1 MEYSNMSCLEIVNV
15 LKYKSDKEKTAILST
30 PVIKNKFKKEL
41 LKEAAMGNAY
51 YNFRNIINVLSLN
64 YIFDNFD
71 YDDIHEAFKK
81 LSYKDFSNYNSID
94 DNISFEIN
102 NSEIRN
108 SNEYKFFVVLCEN
121 DINNTI
127 LWILQNDN
135 LFKEFFM
142 KVDNFYSM
150 FCDLD
155 YDLIVKIIYK
165 LDEYR
170 DYFHDKGYDFL
181 SLINKDNQKAL
192 LGENFSDDII
202 LKLIGYFNID
212 TLSYFFLNDRRSID
226 LFEKIPNINGYIN
239 SGVKFNDSILS
250 SQRFFNRLKSSS
262 FVIFRKNINTVETY
276 NNPIMIEQKLKKYYD
291 ELISSYDSEE
301 DMFGEYWGVLNNPS
315 LLYNYYDKDTFI
327 FSYDIVL
334 LFEKYLSCD
343 DDDNLYFKDRD
354 ALIQILK
361 METSKKISEVVIDA
375 LFSDNIYNVGIN
387 IREMIRYNNKL
398 DKNDKALDDDRVAFY
413 KMILDFD
420 NISSKDKIKLFNE
433 FKDRNFSLTFYDD
446 LRKLKDASYDMIKN
460 DLLDLSKYSD
470 KVSSID
476 CERTQCLVYDLRDS
490 KYTMLVRSKFPHKD
504 KSNKRRNCYSII
516 SDENNNT
523 FDQGE
528 DNDKIIYGYNSFL
541 NDRVIHMLEQDA
553 FSSDAYNDNKD
564 VSNYVNRIVSKD
576 ELVLGSDCYSEVEL
590 VNIQDENG
598 KYINQKPDFI
608 VVYDN
613 IRDIDI
619 TESKRLNI
627 PIVIIRKNILDKNER
642 IDMEFDREK
651 DRYVNSSSDE
661 VVSRKFR

>member
-1 MEYSNMSCLEIVNV
+1 MSCLEIVNV
-15 LKYKSDKEKTAILST
+15 LKYKSDKEKTAILSI
-30 PVIKNKFKKEL
+30 PIIKDKLKKEL

-262 FVIFRKNINTVETY
+262 FVIFRKNINTVEIY
-276 NNPIMIEQKLKKYYD
+276 NNPIIIEQKLKKYYD

-433 FKDRNFSLTFYDD
+433 FKNRNFSLTFYDD

-564 VSNYVNRIVSKD
+564 VSNYVNRIVSRD

-590 VNIQDENG
+590 VNIQNENG

>member
-30 PVIKNKFKKEL
+30 PAIKDKLKKEL

-276 NNPIMIEQKLKKYYD
+276 NNPIVIEQKLKKYYD

-301 DMFGEYWGVLNNPS
+301 VMFGEYWGVLNNPS

-590 VNIQDENG
+590 VNIQDKNG

-608 VVYDN
+608 VAYDN

-619 TESKRLNI
+619 IESKRLNI

>member
-1 MEYSNMSCLEIVNV
+1 MSCLEIVNV
-15 LKYKSDKEKTAILST
+15 LKYKSDKEKTAILNT
-30 PVIKNKFKKEL
+30 PVIKDKLKKEL

-226 LFEKIPNINGYIN
+226 LFERIPNINGYIN

-276 NNPIMIEQKLKKYYD
+276 NNPIVIEQKLKKYYD

-301 DMFGEYWGVLNNPS
+301 VMFGEYWGVLNNPS

-651 DRYVNSSSDE
+651 DRYVNSSSGE

>member
-15 LKYKSDKEKTAILST
+15 LKYKSDKEKTAILSI
-30 PVIKNKFKKEL
+30 PVIKDKLKKEL

-121 DINNTI
+121 DIDNTI

-226 LFEKIPNINGYIN
+226 LFEKIPNINGYII

-291 ELISSYDSEE
+291 ELISSYDSEK
-301 DMFGEYWGVLNNPS
+301 DMFGEYLGVLNNPS

-343 DDDNLYFKDRD
+343 DDDNLYFKDRN
-354 ALIQILK
+354 ALIQMLK

-413 KMILDFD
+413 KMILSFD

-590 VNIQDENG
+590 VNIQNENG

>member
-30 PVIKNKFKKEL
+30 PVIKDKLKKEL

-301 DMFGEYWGVLNNPS
+301 DMFGEYWDVLNNPS

-334 LFEKYLSCD
+334 LFEKHLSCD
-343 DDDNLYFKDRD
+343 DDDNLYFKDKD

-446 LRKLKDASYDMIKN
+446 LRKLKDASYDIIKN

-590 VNIQDENG
+590 VNIQDKNG
-598 KYINQKPDFI
+598 KYINQRPDFI
-608 VVYDN
+608 AVYDN

-651 DRYVNSSSDE
+651 DRYVNSSSGE

>member
-15 LKYKSDKEKTAILST
+15 LKYKSDKEKTAILNT
-30 PVIKNKFKKEL
+30 PVIKDKLKKEL

-291 ELISSYDSEE
+291 ELISSYDSEK

-590 VNIQDENG
+590 VNIQDKNG
-598 KYINQKPDFI
+598 KYINQRPDFI
-608 VVYDN
+608 AVYDN

-651 DRYVNSSSDE
+651 DRYVNSSSGE

>member
-15 LKYKSDKEKTAILST
+15 LKYKSDKEKTAILSI
-30 PVIKNKFKKEL
+30 PVIKDKLKKEL

-212 TLSYFFLNDRRSID
+212 ILSYFFLNDQRSID

-315 LLYNYYDKDTFI
+315 LLHNYYDKDTFI

-343 DDDNLYFKDRD
+343 DDDNLYFKNRD
-354 ALIQILK
+354 ALIKILK

-398 DKNDKALDDDRVAFY
+398 DKNDKVLDDDRVAFY

-433 FKDRNFSLTFYDD
+433 LKDRNFSLTFYDD
-446 LRKLKDASYDMIKN
+446 LRKLKDVSYDMIKN

-619 TESKRLNI
+619 IESKRLNI

>member
-15 LKYKSDKEKTAILST
+15 LKYKSDKEKTAILSI
-30 PVIKNKFKKEL
+30 PIIKDKLKKEL

-276 NNPIMIEQKLKKYYD
+276 NNPIIIEQKLKKYYD

-361 METSKKISEVVIDA
+361 METSKKISEVVIDT

>member
-1 MEYSNMSCLEIVNV
+1 MSCLEIVNV
-15 LKYKSDKEKTAILST
+15 LKYKSDKEKTAILSI
-30 PVIKNKFKKEL
+30 PVIKDKLKKEL
-41 LKEAAMGNAY
+41 LKEAAIGNAY

-343 DDDNLYFKDRD
+343 DNDNLYFKDRD

-398 DKNDKALDDDRVAFY
+398 DKNDKTLDDDRVAFY
-413 KMILDFD
+413 KMILGFD

-564 VSNYVNRIVSKD
+564 VSNYVNRIVSRD

>member
-226 LFEKIPNINGYIN
+226 LFEKIPNINSYIN

>member
-170 DYFHDKGYDFL
+170 DYFHDNCYDFL

-301 DMFGEYWGVLNNPS
+301 DMFGEYWDVLNNPS

-413 KMILDFD
+413 KMILSFD

-590 VNIQDENG
+590 VNMQDKNG

-613 IRDIDI
+613 IRAIDI
-619 TESKRLNI
+619 IESKRLNI

-642 IDMEFDREK
+642 IDMKFDREK

>member
-1 MEYSNMSCLEIVNV
+1 MSCLEIVNV

-30 PVIKNKFKKEL
+30 PVIKDKLKKEL

-301 DMFGEYWGVLNNPS
+301 DMFGEYWDVLNNPS

-334 LFEKYLSCD
+334 LFEKHLSCD
-343 DDDNLYFKDRD
+343 DDDNLYFKDKD

-398 DKNDKALDDDRVAFY
+398 NKNDKALDDDRVAFY

-590 VNIQDENG
+590 VNIQDKNG
-598 KYINQKPDFI
+598 KYINQRPDFI
-608 VVYDN
+608 AVYDN

-651 DRYVNSSSDE
+651 DRYVNSSSGE

>member
-15 LKYKSDKEKTAILST
+15 LKYKSDKEKTAILSI
-30 PVIKNKFKKEL
+30 PIIKDKLKKEL

-276 NNPIMIEQKLKKYYD
+276 NNPIIIEQKLKKYYD

-564 VSNYVNRIVSKD
+564 VSNYVNRIVSRD

-590 VNIQDENG
+590 VNIQNENG

>member
-30 PVIKNKFKKEL
+30 PVIKDKLKKEL

-301 DMFGEYWGVLNNPS
+301 DMFGEYWDVLNNPS

-334 LFEKYLSCD
+334 LFEKHLSCD
-343 DDDNLYFKDRD
+343 DDDNLYFKDKD

-398 DKNDKALDDDRVAFY
+398 NKNDKALDDDRVAFY

-490 KYTMLVRSKFPHKD
+490 KYTTLVRSKFPHKD

-590 VNIQDENG
+590 VNIQDKNG
-598 KYINQKPDFI
+598 KYINQRPDFI
-608 VVYDN
+608 AVYDN

-651 DRYVNSSSDE
+651 DRYVNSSSGE

>member
-1 MEYSNMSCLEIVNV
+1 MSCLEIVNV

-170 DYFHDKGYDFL
+170 DYFHDNCYDFL

-301 DMFGEYWGVLNNPS
+301 DMFGEYWDVLNNPS

-354 ALIQILK
+354 VLIQILK

-398 DKNDKALDDDRVAFY
+398 DKDDKALDDDRVAFY
-413 KMILDFD
+413 KMILSFD

-590 VNIQDENG
+590 VNIQDKNG

-619 TESKRLNI
+619 IESKRLNI

>member
-30 PVIKNKFKKEL
+30 PVIKDKLKKEL

-276 NNPIMIEQKLKKYYD
+276 NNPIMIEQKLKKYYN

-301 DMFGEYWGVLNNPS
+301 DMFCEYWGVLNNPS

-354 ALIQILK
+354 TLIQTLK

-387 IREMIRYNNKL
+387 IREMLRYNNKL

-420 NISSKDKIKLFNE
+420 SISSKDKIKLFNE

-590 VNIQDENG
+590 VNMQDKNG

-619 TESKRLNI
+619 IESKRLNI

>member
-1 MEYSNMSCLEIVNV
+1 MSCLEIVNV
-15 LKYKSDKEKTAILST
+15 LKYKSDKEKTAILSI
-30 PVIKNKFKKEL
+30 PVIKDKLKKEL
-41 LKEAAMGNAY
+41 LKEAAIGNAY

-262 FVIFRKNINTVETY
+262 FVIFRKNINAVETY

-291 ELISSYDSEE
+291 ELISSYDSVE
-301 DMFGEYWGVLNNPS
+301 DMFGEYLGVLNNPS

-343 DDDNLYFKDRD
+343 DNDNLYFKDRN
-354 ALIQILK
+354 ALIQMLK

-413 KMILDFD
+413 KMILGFD

-490 KYTMLVRSKFPHKD
+490 KYTMLVRSKFLHKD

-564 VSNYVNRIVSKD
+564 VSNYVNRIVSRD

-627 PIVIIRKNILDKNER
+627 PIVIIRKNILDKNDR

>member
-30 PVIKNKFKKEL
+30 PVIKDKLKKEL

-276 NNPIMIEQKLKKYYD
+276 NNPIVIEQKLKKYYD

-301 DMFGEYWGVLNNPS
+301 VMFGEYWGVLNNPS

-590 VNIQDENG
+590 VNIQDKNG

-608 VVYDN
+608 VAYDN

-619 TESKRLNI
+619 IESKRLNI

>member
-1 MEYSNMSCLEIVNV
+1 MSCLEIVNV
-15 LKYKSDKEKTAILST
+15 LKYKSDKEKTAILSI
-30 PVIKNKFKKEL
+30 PVIKDKLKKEL

-51 YNFRNIINVLSLN
+51 YNFRNIINVISLN

-212 TLSYFFLNDRRSID
+212 TLSYFFLNDQRSID

-413 KMILDFD
+413 KMILGFD

>member
-15 LKYKSDKEKTAILST
+15 LKYKSDKEKAAILNT
-30 PVIKNKFKKEL
+30 PVIKDKLKKEL

-71 YDDIHEAFKK
+71 YDDIHESFKK

-276 NNPIMIEQKLKKYYD
+276 NNPIIIEQKLKKYYD

-301 DMFGEYWGVLNNPS
+301 DMFGEYWDVLNNPS
-315 LLYNYYDKDTFI
+315 LLHNYYDKDTFI

-398 DKNDKALDDDRVAFY
+398 DKNDKVLDDDRVAFY
-413 KMILDFD
+413 KMILGFD
-420 NISSKDKIKLFNE
+420 NIFSKDKIKLFNE

>member
-15 LKYKSDKEKTAILST
+15 LKYKSDKEKTAILSI
-30 PVIKNKFKKEL
+30 PVIKDKLKKGL

-276 NNPIMIEQKLKKYYD
+276 NNPIVIEQKLKKYYD

-301 DMFGEYWGVLNNPS
+301 VMFGEYWGVLNNPS

-590 VNIQDENG
+590 VNIQDKNG

-608 VVYDN
+608 VAYDN

-619 TESKRLNI
+619 IESKRLNI

>member
-1 MEYSNMSCLEIVNV
+1 MSCLEIVNV
-15 LKYKSDKEKTAILST
+15 LKYKSDKEKTAILSI
-30 PVIKNKFKKEL
+30 PVIKDKLKKEL

-212 TLSYFFLNDRRSID
+212 TLYYFFLNDRRSID

-262 FVIFRKNINTVETY
+262 FVIFIKNINTVETY

-291 ELISSYDSEE
+291 ELISSYDSDE

-334 LFEKYLSCD
+334 LFEKHLSCD

-446 LRKLKDASYDMIKN
+446 LRQLKDASYDMIKN

-627 PIVIIRKNILDKNER
+627 PIVIIRKNILDKNEG

>member
-1 MEYSNMSCLEIVNV
+1 MSCLEIVNV
-15 LKYKSDKEKTAILST
+15 LKYKSDKEKTAILNT
-30 PVIKNKFKKEL
+30 PVIKDKLKKEL

-291 ELISSYDSEE
+291 ELISSYDSEK
-301 DMFGEYWGVLNNPS
+301 DMFGEYLGVLNNPS

-590 VNIQDENG
+590 VNIQDKNG

-608 VVYDN
+608 VAYDN

-619 TESKRLNI
+619 IESKRLNI

>member
-1 MEYSNMSCLEIVNV
+1 MSCLEIVNV
-15 LKYKSDKEKTAILST
+15 LKYKSDKEKTAILSI
-30 PVIKNKFKKEL
+30 PVIKDKLKKEL

-181 SLINKDNQKAL
+181 SSINKDNQKAL

-226 LFEKIPNINGYIN
+226 LFEKILNINGYIN

-276 NNPIMIEQKLKKYYD
+276 NNPIIIEQKLKKYYD
-291 ELISSYDSEE
+291 ELISSYDNEE

-413 KMILDFD
+413 KMILSFD

-528 DNDKIIYGYNSFL
+528 DNDKIIYGYNSFD
-541 NDRVIHMLEQDA
+541 NDMVIHMLEQDA

>member
-15 LKYKSDKEKTAILST
+15 LKYKSDKEKTAILNT
-30 PVIKNKFKKEL
+30 PVIKDKLKKEL

-276 NNPIMIEQKLKKYYD
+276 NNPIVIEQKLKKYYD

-301 DMFGEYWGVLNNPS
+301 VMFGEYWGVLNNPS

-564 VSNYVNRIVSKD
+564 VSNYVNRIVSRD

-590 VNIQDENG
+590 VNIQNENG

>member
-15 LKYKSDKEKTAILST
+15 LKYKSDKEKTAILSI
-30 PVIKNKFKKEL
+30 PVIKDKLKKGL

-276 NNPIMIEQKLKKYYD
+276 NNPIIIEQKLKKYYD

-301 DMFGEYWGVLNNPS
+301 DMFGEYWDVLNNPS

-343 DDDNLYFKDRD
+343 DNDNLYFKDRN
-354 ALIQILK
+354 ALIQMLK

-413 KMILDFD
+413 KMILGFD

-460 DLLDLSKYSD
+460 DLLDFSKYSD

-528 DNDKIIYGYNSFL
+528 DNDKIIYGYNSFD
-541 NDRVIHMLEQDA
+541 NDMVIHMLEQDA

>member
-15 LKYKSDKEKTAILST
+15 LKYKSDKEKTAILSI
-30 PVIKNKFKKEL
+30 PVIKDKLKKEL

-165 LDEYR
+165 LNEYR

-398 DKNDKALDDDRVAFY
+398 DKNDKTLDDDRVAFY
-413 KMILDFD
+413 KMILGFD

-564 VSNYVNRIVSKD
+564 VSNYVNRIVSRD

-590 VNIQDENG
+590 VNIQDKNG

-608 VVYDN
+608 VAYDN

-619 TESKRLNI
+619 IESKRLNI

>member
-1 MEYSNMSCLEIVNV
+1 MSCLEIVNV
-15 LKYKSDKEKTAILST
+15 LKYKSDKEKTAILSI
-30 PVIKNKFKKEL
+30 PVIKDKLKKEL

-212 TLSYFFLNDRRSID
+212 ILSYFFLNDQRSID

-315 LLYNYYDKDTFI
+315 LLHNYYDKDTFI

-343 DDDNLYFKDRD
+343 DDDNLYFKNRD
-354 ALIQILK
+354 ALIKILK

-398 DKNDKALDDDRVAFY
+398 DKNDKVLDDDRVAFY

-433 FKDRNFSLTFYDD
+433 LKDRNFSLTFYDD
-446 LRKLKDASYDMIKN
+446 LRKLKDVSYDMIKN

-619 TESKRLNI
+619 IESKRLNI

>member
-15 LKYKSDKEKTAILST
+15 LKYKSDKEKAAILST

-170 DYFHDKGYDFL
+170 DYFHDNCYDFL

-226 LFEKIPNINGYIN
+226 LFEKIPNINGFIN

-301 DMFGEYWGVLNNPS
+301 DMFGEYWDVLNNPS

-413 KMILDFD
+413 KMILSFD

-619 TESKRLNI
+619 IESKRLNI

>member
-1 MEYSNMSCLEIVNV
+1 MSCLEIVNV
-15 LKYKSDKEKTAILST
+15 LKYKSDKEKTAILSI
-30 PVIKNKFKKEL
+30 PIIKDKLKKEL

-276 NNPIMIEQKLKKYYD
+276 NNPIIIEQKLKKYYD

-433 FKDRNFSLTFYDD
+433 FKNRNFSLTFYDD

-564 VSNYVNRIVSKD
+564 VSNYVNRIVSRD

-590 VNIQDENG
+590 VNIQNENG

>member
-15 LKYKSDKEKTAILST
+15 LKYKSDKEKTAILSI
-30 PVIKNKFKKEL
+30 PVIKDKLKKEL

-239 SGVKFNDSILS
+239 SGVKFNDNILS

-327 FSYDIVL
+327 FSYDIVF
-334 LFEKYLSCD
+334 LFEKYLSCGD
-343 DDDNLYFKDRD
+343 NDNLYFKDRN
-354 ALIQILK
+354 ALIQMLK

-398 DKNDKALDDDRVAFY
+398 DKNDKVLDDDRVAFY

-433 FKDRNFSLTFYDD
+433 LKDRNFSLTFYDD
-446 LRKLKDASYDMIKN
+446 LRKLKDVSYDMIKN

-490 KYTMLVRSKFPHKD
+490 KYTMLVRSKFSHKD

-523 FDQGE
+523 FEQGE

-608 VVYDN
+608 VAYDN

-619 TESKRLNI
+619 IESKRLNI

>member
-15 LKYKSDKEKTAILST
+15 LKYKSDKEKTAILSI
-30 PVIKNKFKKEL
+30 PVIKDKLKKEL

-51 YNFRNIINVLSLN
+51 YNFRNIINVISLN

-81 LSYKDFSNYNSID
+81 LSYKDFSNYDSID

-226 LFEKIPNINGYIN
+226 LFEKILNINGYIN

-301 DMFGEYWGVLNNPS
+301 DMFGEYLGVLNNPS

-361 METSKKISEVVIDA
+361 KETSKKISEVVIDA

-398 DKNDKALDDDRVAFY
+398 DKNDKILDDDRVAFY
-413 KMILDFD
+413 KMILNFD
-420 NISSKDKIKLFNE
+420 NVSSKDKIKLFYE
-433 FKDRNFSLTFYDD
+433 LKDRNFSLTFYDD
-446 LRKLKDASYDMIKN
+446 LRKLKDVSYDMIKN

>member
-15 LKYKSDKEKTAILST
+15 LKYKSDKEKTAILNT
-30 PVIKNKFKKEL
+30 PVIKDKFKKEL

-433 FKDRNFSLTFYDD
+433 FKNRNFSLTFYDD

-564 VSNYVNRIVSKD
+564 VSNYVNRIVSRD

-590 VNIQDENG
+590 VNIQNENG

>member
-1 MEYSNMSCLEIVNV
+1 MSCLEIVNV
-15 LKYKSDKEKTAILST
+15 LKYKSDKEKTAILSI
-30 PVIKNKFKKEL
+30 PIIKDKLKKEL

-276 NNPIMIEQKLKKYYD
+276 NNPIIIEQKLKKYYD

-564 VSNYVNRIVSKD
+564 VSNYVNRIVSRD

-590 VNIQDENG
+590 VNIQNENG

>member
-202 LKLIGYFNID
+202 LKLIDYFNID

-276 NNPIMIEQKLKKYYD
+276 NNPIIIEQKLKKYYD

-301 DMFGEYWGVLNNPS
+301 DMFDEYWGVLNNPS

-398 DKNDKALDDDRVAFY
+398 DKNDGALDDDRVAFY

-433 FKDRNFSLTFYDD
+433 FKDRNFSLTSYDD

>member
-1 MEYSNMSCLEIVNV
+1 MSCLEIVNV
-15 LKYKSDKEKTAILST
+15 LKYKSDKEKTAILSI
-30 PVIKNKFKKEL
+30 PVIKDKLKKGL
-41 LKEAAMGNAY
+41 LKEAAIGNAY
-51 YNFRNIINVLSLN
+51 YNFRNIINVISLN

-81 LSYKDFSNYNSID
+81 LSYKDFSNYDSID

-226 LFEKIPNINGYIN
+226 LFEKILNINGYIN

-301 DMFGEYWGVLNNPS
+301 DMFGEYFGVLNNPS

-343 DDDNLYFKDRD
+343 DNDNLYFKDRN
-354 ALIQILK
+354 ALIQMLK

-413 KMILDFD
+413 KMILSFD

-576 ELVLGSDCYSEVEL
+576 ELVLGSDCYSEIEL
-590 VNIQDENG
+590 VNIQDKNG
-598 KYINQKPDFI
+598 KYINQRPDFI
-608 VVYDN
+608 AVYDN

>member
-15 LKYKSDKEKTAILST
+15 LKYKSDKEKTAILNT
-30 PVIKNKFKKEL
+30 PVIKDKLKKEL

-301 DMFGEYWGVLNNPS
+301 DMFGEYWDVLNNPS

-343 DDDNLYFKDRD
+343 DNDNLYFKDRN
-354 ALIQILK
+354 ALIQMLK

-413 KMILDFD
+413 KMILGFD

-460 DLLDLSKYSD
+460 DLLDFSKYSD

-528 DNDKIIYGYNSFL
+528 DNDKIIYGYNSFD
-541 NDRVIHMLEQDA
+541 NDMVIHMLEQDA